1 MSFCAFEPESL
12 SVSTETVQRYLFE
25 SPPRTVVEPRAKIN
39 IQTMKEA
46 DKGFFRGMS
55 IVGSI
60 AIMCIMLIL
69 SAILKP
75 AKRAWSSS
83 SSNNQPTPR
92 GLEIGDPERER
103 RRHGAGKR
111 DRGMPNP
118 DEYDIFGNPWNGKG
132 SSLDSGSGDFMRGL
146 DARDAE
152 LPHPDAFNIASEDG
166 ANPFAKPTPE
176 TVFPVSPGLISLGTI
191 STFALDIDNDEEETG
206 NTGSTTAAPDSSA
219 PSTAAPSPEVA
230 PEKPS
235 PTPTF
240 SSSSS
245 SPSSFTDSLPH
256 WLVARKATAGPR
268 VPRFVEVDVDGP
280 TIAPPDLD
288 LIAKQQELLE
298 RAPIGSR
305 PSISRGDTWHPG
317 QDSGEEPPRPAVAR
331 NSTSRV

>member
-1 MSFCAFEPESL
+1 M
-12 SVSTETVQRYLFE
+12 R
-25 SPPRTVVEPRAKIN
+25 
-39 IQTMKEA
+39 EA

-55 IVGSI
+55 IVGSL

-83 SSNNQPTPR
+83 SSSSQQQSGNNTAPR
-92 GLEIGDPERER
+92 DLEVGDPERER
-103 RRHGAGKR
+103 RRHGAGRR

-118 DEYDIFGNPWNGKG
+118 DDYDIFGNPWNSKG
-132 SSLDSGSGDFMRGL
+132 SSLDSGAGRPRSIRMPGSSELTRCL
-146 DARDAE
+146 DPRDDE
-152 LPHPDAFNIASEDG
+152 LPHPDAFNIASEEG
-166 ANPFAKPTPE
+166 VNPFEKPTPE
-176 TVFPVSPGLISLGTI
+176 SISLVSPGLISLRAI
-191 STFALDIDNDEEETG
+191 STFSLDIDQDEEKTG
-206 NTGSTTAAPDSSA
+206 DIEATIAARDYAADPDSSA
-219 PSTAAPSPEVA
+219 ASTTAPSPELA

-268 VPRFVEVDVDGP
+268 APRFVEVDVDGP

-288 LIAKQQELLE
+288 FVTRQQELLE
-298 RAPIGSR
+298 RASIDSR
-305 PSISRGDTWHPG
+305 PSISRGDTWHAG
-317 QDSGEEPPRPAVAR
+317 HDSGEELPRPAVAR
-331 NSTSRV
+331 NSTSHI

>member
-1 MSFCAFEPESL
+1 
-12 SVSTETVQRYLFE
+12 
-25 SPPRTVVEPRAKIN
+25 
-39 IQTMKEA
+39 
-46 DKGFFRGMS
+46 
-55 IVGSI
+55 
-60 AIMCIMLIL
+60 MCIMLIL

-83 SSNNQPTPR
+83 SSSSRQQPGNNTAPR
-92 GLEIGDPERER
+92 DLEVGDPERER
-103 RRHGAGKR
+103 RRHGAGRR

-118 DEYDIFGNPWNGKG
+118 DDYDIFGNPWDSKG
-132 SSLDSGSGDFMRGL
+132 SSLDLGAGRGSVWMPGSGELTRCL
-146 DARDAE
+146 DPRDDE
-152 LPHPDAFNIASEDG
+152 LPHPDAFNIASEG
-166 ANPFAKPTPE
+166 RANPFAAPTPE
-176 TVFPVSPGLISLGTI
+176 PVSPVSPDLISLRSI
-191 STFALDIDNDEEETG
+191 STFALDHDEDVEKAGDIEA
-206 NTGSTTAAPDSSA
+206 TAAARDFATDPDSSA
-219 PSTAAPSPEVA
+219 PSTVAPSPELP

-268 VPRFVEVDVDGP
+268 APRFIEVDVDGP

-288 LIAKQQELLE
+288 LVAKQQELLE
-298 RAPIGSR
+298 HATTGLR

-331 NSTSRV
+331 NSTSHI